1 MKISEELAT
10 RDARI
15 AELEAIVEGASVS
28 ANTELTELR
37 AKFDLLVESEQSL
50 SATVETLKG
59 QLSAAENET
68 EALKAEAKSAEA
80 RALEIVAGFGVA
92 QTELPKKAAS
102 EPEAVLTRAEFN
114 QLSPNDRLAFV
125 KAGGTLN

>member
-80 RALEIVAGFGVA
+80 RALEIVAGLGVA

-125 KAGGTLN
+125 KSGGTLN

>member
-80 RALEIVAGFGVA
+80 RALEIVAGLGVA

-102 EPEAVLTRAEFN
+102 ETEAVLTRAEFN